1 MGDGE
6 ERAIRQAFME
16 CQVHA
21 EQMVSGNR
29 CWDRDK
35 KRNGIRVLA
44 LKMRET
50 ET

>member
-6 ERAIRQAFME
+6 EPAIRQAFME
-16 CQVHA
+16 CQVRA

-35 KRNGIRVLA
+35 KEMEYVFLLSR
-44 LKMRET
+44 
-50 ET
+50 